1 MKAKTI
7 ELILRAVIEISE
19 ILRAIFGNNKD
30 KEGKKNEI
38 TQPSVYQL
46 DLGSFLVESSDALK
60 LYKVHVDGDKFCS
73 CPDYAKNSRSDPN
86 YLCKH
91 LRTVLDEETN
101 IFKFQSLQQNVKP
114 KLDEHFIKNIQGKDF
129 VLFAG
134 LLDLGHQKGISKLEV
149 EAIQYPTKENGYEAI
164 TKAVLVARDGSVYS
178 DVGDA
183 NPKNCTPMIAQ
194 HVLRMSSTRSKARV
208 LRDFTNVG
216 MTALEELGEISDVLG
231 NGNGN
236 SKKTRGRKTSSTK
249 AKTESKPPPAKK
261 EPIPS
266 TDQKTSEAKQDV
278 TKPRMSE
285 AQKRAV
291 QNLAKRRGISEEQ
304 LETMSVEKY
313 GTDLKNLISSDA
325 ANFIRHLQQ
334 AS

>member
-1 MKAKTI
+1 MTTATQK
-7 ELILRAVIEISE
+7 
-19 ILRAIFGNNKD
+19 
-30 KEGKKNEI
+30 KKNEM
-38 TQPSVYQL
+38 TQTQVYQL
-46 DLGSFLVESSDALK
+46 DFGSFFVESSDGLK
-60 LYKVHVDGDKFCS
+60 LYKVHCDGEKFCS
-73 CPDYAKNSRSDPN
+73 CPDYAKNSKSDAN
-86 YLCKH
+86 YQCKH
-91 LRTVLDEETN
+91 IKAVLDADESR

-183 NPKNCTPMIAQ
+183 SPRNVNATIAP
-194 HVLRMSSTRSKARV
+194 HVLRMSSTRSKSRV

-236 SKKTRGRKTSSTK
+236 SKKTSGRKTSSTK
-249 AKTESKPPPAKK
+249 AKTETKPSESSPPPAKK

-266 TDQKTSEAKQDV
+266 TEQKASEAKQDD

-291 QNLAKRRGISEEQ
+291 QNLSKRRGISPEE
-304 LETMSVEKY
+304 LEKLVLEKY
-313 GTDLKNLISSDA
+313 NTNLENLLSSDA
-325 ANFIRHLQQ
+325 ASFIRYLQS

>member
-1 MKAKTI
+1 MTTATQN
-7 ELILRAVIEISE
+7 R
-19 ILRAIFGNNKD
+19 
-30 KEGKKNEI
+30 KNEVK
-38 TQPSVYQL
+38 QPQQVYQL
-46 DLGSFLVESSDALK
+46 DLGSFFVESSDGLK
-60 LYKVHVDGDKFCS
+60 LYKVNVDGEKFCS
-73 CPDYAKNSRSDPN
+73 CPDYAKNSKSDPN
-86 YLCKH
+86 YQCKH
-91 LRTVLDEETN
+91 IHAVLNTDESK
-101 IFKFQSLQQNVKP
+101 IFKFQSLQQKEKP

-129 VLFAG
+129 VLYAG

-149 EAIQYPTKENGYEAI
+149 EAIQYPTKENGFEAI

-183 NPKNCTPMIAQ
+183 NPKNCNSMIAQ
-194 HVLRMSSTRSKARV
+194 HVLRMASTRGKARV

-216 MTALEELGEISDVLG
+216 MTALEELGEISDVIG
-231 NGNGN
+231 NDNGN
-236 SKKTRGRKTSSTK
+236 SKKTRGRKTSPTK
-249 AKTESKPPPAKK
+249 AKTETKPPEPSPPPEKK

-266 TDQKTSEAKQDV
+266 TNQNTSESSKDV
-278 TKPRMSE
+278 TKPKMSE

-304 LETMSVEKY
+304 LESMALEKY
-313 GTDLKNLISSDA
+313 NIDLENLISSDA